1 MRLEPIVPRQPEG
14 IFLRVPLLVWVLLCA
29 GLWGSAFPVIK
40 LVFAHWAEAG
50 QEADFATRSL
60 FAGVR
65 FTLAGLGLLL
75 LSRNPVGELRATPL
89 KWVVMLAATQTVGQY
104 ACFYLGLSLAS
115 GTLASLLTATGSF
128 WWVLLAPVFLG
139 TPRTTKLQWLVLV
152 VGAMGVSWAV
162 YAPGMEAGKPALGA
176 FCVILAALFGALG
189 LIVFQ
194 YLRRTMGARAGTGC
208 SLFAGGLVF
217 LVLGAPTWSEVP
229 ELFGLYVSAC
239 TLWLAFVSAAG
250 FALWNHLS
258 GLYPVQ
264 LLATFR
270 FLIPIAGM
278 AESFVFLEG
287 ERLSPGLLGGGALVI
302 AAMILAPRV
311 QPVKG

>member
-1 MRLEPIVPRQPEG
+1 MRRERITPRKPEG
-14 IFLRVPLLVWVLLCA
+14 IFLRIPLLVWVLLCA

-50 QEADFATRSL
+50 HEADFATRSF

-65 FTLAGLGLLL
+65 FTLAGFGLLL
-75 LSRNPVGELRATPL
+75 LSRNPVGELRATPW
-89 KWVVMLAATQTVGQY
+89 KWIVLLAATQTVGQY
-104 ACFYLGLSLAS
+104 ACFYLGLSLSS
-115 GTLASLLTATGSF
+115 GALASLLTATGSF

-139 TPRTTKLQWLVLV
+139 TPRTTGLQWLVLLI
-152 VGAMGVSWAV
+152 GAVGVSWAV
-162 YAPGMEAGKPALGA
+162 YAPGLETGNPALGA
-176 FCVILAALFGALG
+176 VFIMLAALFGALG

-194 YLRRTMGARAGTGC
+194 FLGRTMGARAGTGC
-208 SLFAGGLVF
+208 SLLSGGLIF
-217 LVLGAPTWSEVP
+217 LILGASAWSDVP
-229 ELFGLYVSAC
+229 ALLGLYASVC

-278 AESFVFLEG
+278 TESIVFLEG
-287 ERLSPGLLGGGALVI
+287 ERLSLGLLGGGALVI
-302 AAMILAPRV
+302 FAMILAPRV
-311 QPVKG
+311 QPVRG